1 MALSPE
7 LPEHSRELIEKKN
20 LAFEILRDPGNAVA
34 AAYGLRWTLPEDL
47 KALYLKF
54 GLDVATSNGDDS
66 WTLAV
71 PARFIIDPSGAVRY
85 VRADPDYTRRPEPG
99 ETLEALRGMRLSD
112 RVIK

>member
-7 LPEHSRELIEKKN
+7 LPEHSRGLIEKKN

-34 AAYGLRWTLPEDL
+34 AAYGLRWAMPEDL

-54 GLDVATSNGDDS
+54 GLDVATSNGDES
-66 WTLAV
+66 WTLAM
-71 PARFIIDPSGAVRY
+71 PARLIIDRAGVVRY

-99 ETLEALRGMRLSD
+99 ETLEALRGLG
-112 RVIK
+112 